1 MATSLYK
8 LEEAL
13 SRKFTGKVL
22 KNVDDSDNYVPVFVD
37 YPDFQDAPERR
48 FPSVGILMT
57 SMVPQVDMYDSQP
70 NYVLYR
76 DDTFTPSTVV
86 TRRVP
91 EYYSIMYEVSCF
103 SLSAFE
109 DRELLRWCE
118 SRFAPRDYIEVDGIK
133 YHVFREGFSI
143 DDDIDF
149 DTIIYK
155 KTWTF
160 SIIADIEDTDNDDKS
175 KAVNQIKLKSNV
187 VKSDS
192 TTKDAKKVDKTLH
205 REIVFDDQKYWFN
218 SK

>member
-8 LEEAL
+8 IEASL
-13 SRKFTGKVL
+13 SKKFTGKIL
-22 KNVDDSDNYVPVFVD
+22 KNVNDSDNYVPVFVD
-37 YPDFQDAPERR
+37 YPNFQEAPERR
-48 FPSVGILMT
+48 FPSISVMMMSMT
-57 SMVPQVDMYDSQP
+57 PQIDMYDSQP

-76 DDTFTPSTVV
+76 DDSYTPSTVV
-86 TRRVP
+86 TRRSP

-118 SRFAPRDYIEVDGIK
+118 SRFAPRDFIEVDGIK
-133 YHVFREGFSI
+133 YHVFREDFAVE
-143 DDDIDF
+143 DDIDF

-160 SIIADIEDTDNDDKS
+160 SIIVDIEDTDNDTQS
-175 KAVNQIKLKSNV
+175 KAVNQIKVRSNV
-187 VKSDS
+187 VKSDPRVR
-192 TTKDAKKVDKTLH
+192 DAAKTEKTLH
-205 REIVFDDQKYWFN
+205 RVIAFDDQKYWFN